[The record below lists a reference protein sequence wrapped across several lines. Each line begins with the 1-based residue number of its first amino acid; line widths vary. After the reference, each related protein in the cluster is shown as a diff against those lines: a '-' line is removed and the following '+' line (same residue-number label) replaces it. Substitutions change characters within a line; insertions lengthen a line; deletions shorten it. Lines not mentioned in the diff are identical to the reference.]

1 MVYNN
6 KFFTTKEEAQ
16 KFRREKG
23 YGAIYSG
30 AKNSKTR
37 HQFTIE
43 TLIAFDARGEII
55 DPKKTPWCV
64 AWNESH
70 LAGGK

>member
-6 KFFTTKEEAQ
+6 KFFETKEEAQ
-16 KFRREKG
+16 KFKKEKG
-23 YGAIYSG
+23 YGIIYSG
-30 AKNSKTR
+30 AKHSKTK

-43 TLIAFDARGEII
+43 TLIAFDARGEVI

-70 LAGGK
+70 PTGEK